1 MASLSRLFQVTIG
14 RQNSVAKYGEFGVG
28 GILAPGAAFF
38 GINYAGYQTAVVS
51 DFSDLFRVYSDA
63 DAAISDGMSGAN
75 LQWIQDYFSQTPS
88 PDTLVVGDLSAVY
101 SETAIELTG
110 ATVADAPAGV
120 VATIGFISGTTY
132 MYASYDGEE
141 WTGSTGASDLIT
153 PNPDVEGEF
162 LVEGRVV
169 YLEGAVVN
177 HRDSVANAANTQ
189 TAILAI
195 KKQYSAWFLTETTA
209 RDVAVMKAMADWIE
223 TQTDKMAAF
232 LDDYTADDWQ
242 TNGIQAYLFEQQM
255 SGSFAITTT
264 NMENPLVAALAGRCL
279 VMQPGSET
287 WAIKTL
293 NSVAVDPFDDTDFA
307 KIKAI
312 NGNTFEDYGSGI
324 RVTYPGLCGNGEA
337 IEVVRFCFWQA
348 DRIQKD
354 MATLYVNR
362 TKISVDP
369 EGVELT
375 ALQIEKSLKAGQT
388 AKGIM
393 DNFTDDNG
401 DPVKGFTVT
410 RPTMD
415 QISAVQRISGELDI
429 PFRFYL
435 RHAVRHVNAVGTA
448 ETYGI

>member
-1 MASLSRLFQVTIG
+1 MASLSRLFRVTIG
-14 RQNSVAKYGEFGVG
+14 RQTTAAKYGEFGVG
-28 GILAPGAAFF
+28 GLMAPGAAFF
-38 GINYAGYQTAVVS
+38 GMNYEGYQDATAS
-51 DFSDLFRVYSDA
+51 DFTDLFRVYSDA

-75 LQWIQDYFSQTPS
+75 LQWVQDYFSQTPS
-88 PDTLVVGDLSAVY
+88 PDTLVVGDFSAVY
-101 SETAIELTG
+101 TETAIELTG
-110 ATVADAPAGV
+110 ATVADAPTGV
-120 VATIGFISGTTY
+120 KAVVGFISGTDY

-153 PNPDVEGEF
+153 PNPAVEGEF
-162 LVEGRVV
+162 TVEGRVV

-177 HRDSVANAANTQ
+177 HRDSSANAANTQ
-189 TAILAI
+189 AAILAI
-195 KKQYSAWFLTETTA
+195 KKQYSAWFMTETTA
-209 RDVAVMKAMADWIE
+209 RDVAVMKAVADWTE

-264 NMENPLVAALAGRCL
+264 NMENPLVSALAGRCL
-279 VMQPGSET
+279 TMAPGSET

-293 NSVAVDPFDDTDFA
+293 NSVAVDPFDDTDYA
-307 KIKAI
+307 KIRAI

-324 RVTYPGLCGNGEA
+324 RVTYPGTCGNGEA

-362 TKISVDP
+362 NKIGVDP

-388 AKGIM
+388 AGGIQT
-393 DNFTDDNG
+393 NFNDDNG
-401 DPVKGFTVT
+401 EPVKGFTVT

-415 QISAVQRISGELDI
+415 QISAVQRINGELDI
-429 PFRFYL
+429 PFEFYL
-435 RHAVRHVNAVGTA
+435 RYAIKHVNAIGTGR
-448 ETYGI
+448 TYGI